1 MISGTR
7 YLLKEHK
14 KCISELEHLKG
25 LLSELHRYVDLIVE
39 RGVALRGAFEDLRS
53 GHYLNFSVSFF
64 VKKNIDLPSSR
75 WGNTILFRSSQQLHC
90 LCLGALK
97 GFLS

>member
-1 MISGTR
+1 MFSGTR

-64 VKKNIDLPSSR
+64 VKKTLICPLLAGETQFSSVPPSNS
-75 WGNTILFRSSQQLHC
+75 IVSVSDP
-90 LCLGALK
+90 
-97 GFLS
+97 